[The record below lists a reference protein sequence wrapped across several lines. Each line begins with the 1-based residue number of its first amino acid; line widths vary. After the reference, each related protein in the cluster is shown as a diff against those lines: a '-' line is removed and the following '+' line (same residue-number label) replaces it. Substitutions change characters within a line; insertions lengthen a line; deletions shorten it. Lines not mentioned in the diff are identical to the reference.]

1 MVDTYPHNWLSQEEP
16 RDYRKDIKQID
27 DGLIG
32 IQITKENAKDIS
44 KIWEALKS
52 VPAPK
57 KGVVWHTHIQ
67 VCQIPLTK
75 LQEPQVL
82 TRSKTATLFELD
94 CILHRAAKLTDR
106 NFTIILPSDEE
117 GNLLLDESID
127 HYKEEIIKTIN
138 QIKTEE
144 L

>member
-1 MVDTYPHNWLSQEEP
+1 MKKWVDFSFIL
-16 RDYRKDIKQID
+16 
-27 DGLIG
+27 
-32 IQITKENAKDIS
+32 
-44 KIWEALKS
+44 
-52 VPAPK
+52 
-57 KGVVWHTHIQ
+57 WHTHIQ

-106 NFTIILPSDEE
+106 NFTIFPPSDSE
-117 GNLLLDESID
+117 GNLLVDETIEY
-127 HYKEEIIKTIN
+127 YKKEIIKTIN

-144 L
+144 V